1 MGKNIETKPLTARAR
16 RDLEIEI
23 GFLERLI
30 DRDPCY
36 IDALKLLGED
46 YLQRGD
52 LPLEVRIAEQ
62 LCLLSPGDPSVHYNL
77 ACSHSLTGYLDL
89 AVESL
94 ERALELGFHDF
105 RALAR
110 DPDLKNLR
118 RHPRF
123 MTLEARFNSVR
134 ITVR

>member
-1 MGKNIETKPLTARAR
+1 MAKHIENKPLTTREQ

-23 GFLERLI
+23 GFLERLV

-36 IDALKLLGED
+36 IDALRLLGED
-46 YLQRGD
+46 YLVRGD
-52 LPLEVRIAEQ
+52 LPLEVKIAEQ
-62 LCLLSPGDPSVHYNL
+62 LCLLCPGDPSVHYNL
-77 ACSHSLTGYLDL
+77 ACSHSLTGQIDL

-94 ERALELGFHDF
+94 ERAFELGFHDF
-105 RALAR
+105 RAVAR

-118 RHPRF
+118 HHPRF
-123 MTLEARFNSVR
+123 KILEARFTSLR